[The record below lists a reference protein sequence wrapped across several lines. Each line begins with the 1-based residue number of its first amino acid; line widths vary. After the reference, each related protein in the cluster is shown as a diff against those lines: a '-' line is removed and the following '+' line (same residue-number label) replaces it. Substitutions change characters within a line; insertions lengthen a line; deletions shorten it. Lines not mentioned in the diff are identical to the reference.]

1 MLPVAVDA
9 VFDEDDQMDISDVSD
24 APAPVEEPPRAS
36 REASAAS
43 EPPPPVDKGKA
54 RACSPG
60 KSIIFN
66 LCFLYSSFSN
76 A

>member
-9 VFDEDDQMDISDVSD
+9 VFDEDDQMDISDDPDV
-24 APAPVEEPPRAS
+24 PAPVEEPPRSS

-54 RACSPG
+54 RARGGG
-60 KSIIFN
+60 KSIIFD
-66 LCFLYSSFSN
+66 LCFYYFIFSD